1 MCRLTLLK
9 LQVDR
14 FFFSF
19 CVPMALS
26 KAEAALALHPQS
38 YDLYDTCGK
47 AQIFHLKESTP
58 FGDPKKHPE
67 LRLEG

>member
-1 MCRLTLLK
+1 
-9 LQVDR
+9 
-14 FFFSF
+14 
-19 CVPMALS
+19 MALS

-38 YDLYDTCGK
+38 YDLYDTVGK

-67 LRLEG
+67 LRLEGRCR